1 MPDHNESKHEA
12 ALKRLEAL
20 RSTVIV
26 GDIHAHRWTNNGR
39 AMLTICDT
47 HILLFWADCQN

>member
-1 MPDHNESKHEA
+1 
-12 ALKRLEAL
+12 LEAL